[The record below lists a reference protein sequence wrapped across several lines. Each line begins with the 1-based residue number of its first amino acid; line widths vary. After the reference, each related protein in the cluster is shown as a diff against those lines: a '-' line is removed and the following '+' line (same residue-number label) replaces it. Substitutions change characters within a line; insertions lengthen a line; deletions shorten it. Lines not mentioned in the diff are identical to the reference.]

1 MLILRLPLPLH
12 FVTRPQAFDTVP
24 HAEELQLVWPHNMNV
39 GRARD
44 GSVVRFEAWG
54 GIDMQELGRNWS
66 SNGTHSRAQT
76 AWGFQEELQNVAVV
90 ALSHREQRV
99 VHVTLLVDASGLT
112 TRHAELLWYLE
123 MASVCEKT
131 RRPARPLRWGE
142 G

>member
-1 MLILRLPLPLH
+1 MHLSL
-12 FVTRPQAFDTVP
+12 VQAFDTVP

-54 GIDMQELGRNWS
+54 EVDMIELDRNWS
-66 SNGTHSRAQT
+66 GRAGHSDGSSDSSSNGMHSRAQT
-76 AWGFQEELQNVAVV
+76 AWGYQEELQNVAVV

-112 TRHAELLWYLE
+112 TRHANLLWYLE
-123 MASVCEKT
+123 MAGVVRT
-131 RRPARPLRWGE
+131 
-142 G
+142 